1 MHLTYA
7 SNMPTVSGALGSPAT
22 GKPREPA
29 DCERRGVPY
38 RPHSQRVMIGRN
50 PEAIRL
56 GLVWG
61 SKDPAAGFQAWSR
74 TSAKGRSE
82 INSVAASPPRTT
94 QARLS

>member
-7 SNMPTVSGALGSPAT
+7 SNMPTVSGALGSPGM
-22 GKPREPA
+22 GKPRESA

-38 RPHSQRVMIGRN
+38 RPQPVMIRRN

-74 TSAKGRSE
+74 TNAKGRSE